1 MKKRAELER
10 ILKPIGV
17 RVLLAEEAGVELTD
31 VEETG
36 VTFEENAFLKA
47 ASGCKESGMPCIA
60 DDSGLAVDALDGAP
74 GVYSARYAGEH
85 GNDEKNNELLLKNLS
100 DIPMDKRT
108 ARFVSTVCCCFP
120 DGRHMTVRG
129 ECEGKIAF
137 EPAGEGGFGYD
148 PLFLPDEF
156 PGKTMAQLTAE
167 EKDSISHRGKALR
180 LLAKKTGGNYM
191 TSKERAALRAQANSL
206 EPLFQVGKGGVNDA
220 LIAQTLDAFRSRE
233 LLKLKVLLETAPKPP
248 REIAE
253 EIAAKTQSE
262 VVQVVG
268 GSLIFFKEN
277 PELHEPKDKKKK
289 ITGTKNPNRPSVRKK
304 VHEKKLAEE
313 RKTAARRKAERN
325 FRRSRDI

>member
-1 MKKRAELER
+1 
-10 ILKPIGV
+10 
-17 RVLLAEEAGVELTD
+17 
-31 VEETG
+31 
-36 VTFEENAFLKA
+36 
-47 ASGCKESGMPCIA
+47 
-60 DDSGLAVDALDGAP
+60 
-74 GVYSARYAGEH
+74 
-85 GNDEKNNELLLKNLS
+85 
-100 DIPMDKRT
+100 
-108 ARFVSTVCCCFP
+108 
-120 DGRHMTVRG
+120 
-129 ECEGKIAF
+129 
-137 EPAGEGGFGYD
+137 
-148 PLFLPDEF
+148 
-156 PGKTMAQLTAE
+156 
-167 EKDSISHRGKALR
+167 
-180 LLAKKTGGNYM
+180 M

-233 LLKLKVLLETAPKPP
+233 LLKLKVLLETAPQPP
-248 REIAE
+248 REIAA

>member
-1 MKKRAELER
+1 
-10 ILKPIGV
+10 
-17 RVLLAEEAGVELTD
+17 
-31 VEETG
+31 
-36 VTFEENAFLKA
+36 
-47 ASGCKESGMPCIA
+47 
-60 DDSGLAVDALDGAP
+60 
-74 GVYSARYAGEH
+74 
-85 GNDEKNNELLLKNLS
+85 
-100 DIPMDKRT
+100 
-108 ARFVSTVCCCFP
+108 
-120 DGRHMTVRG
+120 
-129 ECEGKIAF
+129 
-137 EPAGEGGFGYD
+137 
-148 PLFLPDEF
+148 
-156 PGKTMAQLTAE
+156 
-167 EKDSISHRGKALR
+167 
-180 LLAKKTGGNYM
+180 M

-304 VHEKKLAEE
+304 CTKRSSPKRE
-313 RKTAARRKAERN
+313 RPRRAARRSAISDAAAIYNSK
-325 FRRSRDI
+325 F

>member
-1 MKKRAELER
+1 
-10 ILKPIGV
+10 
-17 RVLLAEEAGVELTD
+17 
-31 VEETG
+31 
-36 VTFEENAFLKA
+36 
-47 ASGCKESGMPCIA
+47 
-60 DDSGLAVDALDGAP
+60 
-74 GVYSARYAGEH
+74 
-85 GNDEKNNELLLKNLS
+85 
-100 DIPMDKRT
+100 
-108 ARFVSTVCCCFP
+108 
-120 DGRHMTVRG
+120 
-129 ECEGKIAF
+129 
-137 EPAGEGGFGYD
+137 
-148 PLFLPDEF
+148 
-156 PGKTMAQLTAE
+156 
-167 EKDSISHRGKALR
+167 
-180 LLAKKTGGNYM
+180 M

-277 PELHEPKDKKKK
+277 PELHGLLVIINTVGGEPKDKKKK

-304 VHEKKLAEE
+304 IHEKKLAEE

>member
-1 MKKRAELER
+1 
-10 ILKPIGV
+10 
-17 RVLLAEEAGVELTD
+17 
-31 VEETG
+31 
-36 VTFEENAFLKA
+36 
-47 ASGCKESGMPCIA
+47 
-60 DDSGLAVDALDGAP
+60 
-74 GVYSARYAGEH
+74 
-85 GNDEKNNELLLKNLS
+85 
-100 DIPMDKRT
+100 
-108 ARFVSTVCCCFP
+108 
-120 DGRHMTVRG
+120 
-129 ECEGKIAF
+129 
-137 EPAGEGGFGYD
+137 
-148 PLFLPDEF
+148 
-156 PGKTMAQLTAE
+156 
-167 EKDSISHRGKALR
+167 
-180 LLAKKTGGNYM
+180 M

-220 LIAQTLDAFRSRE
+220 LIAQTLDAFRSR
-233 LLKLKVLLETAPKPP
+233 ETAPKPP

-304 VHEKKLAEE
+304 IHEKKLAEE

>member
-1 MKKRAELER
+1 
-10 ILKPIGV
+10 
-17 RVLLAEEAGVELTD
+17 
-31 VEETG
+31 
-36 VTFEENAFLKA
+36 
-47 ASGCKESGMPCIA
+47 
-60 DDSGLAVDALDGAP
+60 
-74 GVYSARYAGEH
+74 
-85 GNDEKNNELLLKNLS
+85 
-100 DIPMDKRT
+100 
-108 ARFVSTVCCCFP
+108 
-120 DGRHMTVRG
+120 
-129 ECEGKIAF
+129 
-137 EPAGEGGFGYD
+137 
-148 PLFLPDEF
+148 
-156 PGKTMAQLTAE
+156 
-167 EKDSISHRGKALR
+167 
-180 LLAKKTGGNYM
+180 M

-220 LIAQTLDAFRSRE
+220 LIAQTLAAFRAPGE

>member
-1 MKKRAELER
+1 MAITSKQRAQLR
-10 ILKPIGV
+10 
-17 RVLLAEEAGVELTD
+17 
-31 VEETG
+31 
-36 VTFEENAFLKA
+36 
-47 ASGCKESGMPCIA
+47 
-60 DDSGLAVDALDGAP
+60 GLAMQQDT
-74 GVYSARYAGEH
+74 
-85 GNDEKNNELLLKNLS
+85 
-100 DIPMDKRT
+100 I
-108 ARFVSTVCCCFP
+108 
-120 DGRHMTVRG
+120 
-129 ECEGKIAF
+129 I
-137 EPAGEGGFGYD
+137 
-148 PLFLPDEF
+148 
-156 PGKTMAQLTAE
+156 
-167 EKDSISHRGKALR
+167 
-180 LLAKKTGGNYM
+180 
-191 TSKERAALRAQANSL
+191 
-206 EPLFQVGKGGVNDA
+206 QVGKGGVNDA

-304 VHEKKLAEE
+304 IHEKKLAEE